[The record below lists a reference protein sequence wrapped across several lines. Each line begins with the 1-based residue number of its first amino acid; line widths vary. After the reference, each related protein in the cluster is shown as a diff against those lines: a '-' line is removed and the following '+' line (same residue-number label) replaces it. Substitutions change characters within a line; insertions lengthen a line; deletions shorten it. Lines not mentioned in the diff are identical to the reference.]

1 MEENFV
7 KMTKKWRI
15 STGTWNLLRNI
26 PELKCPIFEIKN
38 LMNRSR
44 SDSTP
49 TVGSSART
57 EPGALPIDPV
67 FCLALLGGSGWIP
80 LLPLFLWPTMPFH
93 W

>member
-1 MEENFV
+1 MENFHRNLESL
-7 KMTKKWRI
+7 KKYPRTKV
-15 STGTWNLLRNI
+15 SNI
-26 PELKCPIFEIKN
+26 EIKN

-57 EPGALPIDPV
+57 EPGALPTDPV

-80 LLPLFLWPTMPFH
+80 LLSLFLWPTVPFH